1 MRDEKD
7 VEKVERASDRG
18 QSWRVVSC
26 RVDVIGDW
34 RQTRK
39 RSETMSPEGAH
50 ISLWKSESGLCLLML
65 NEQHRIENLGRIEV
79 RR

>member
-7 VEKVERASDRG
+7 IEKADRASERPRAELAGRG
-18 QSWRVVSC
+18 DVV
-26 RVDVIGDW
+26 GDW